1 MKVERKNICFTRDVV
16 ICFHQ
21 FDKLQIFLF
30 DNVFCLRPVFS
41 AFDNDLI
48 MINFCFKT
56 FVIIFIC
63 M

>member
-30 DNVFCLRPVFS
+30 DNAFCLRPVFS
-41 AFDNDLI
+41 AFDNDKFL
-48 MINFCFKT
+48 F
-56 FVIIFIC
+56 
-63 M
+63 

>member
-21 FDKLQIFLF
+21 FDNLQIFLF

-41 AFDNDLI
+41 AFDNDKFL
-48 MINFCFKT
+48 F
-56 FVIIFIC
+56 
-63 M
+63 